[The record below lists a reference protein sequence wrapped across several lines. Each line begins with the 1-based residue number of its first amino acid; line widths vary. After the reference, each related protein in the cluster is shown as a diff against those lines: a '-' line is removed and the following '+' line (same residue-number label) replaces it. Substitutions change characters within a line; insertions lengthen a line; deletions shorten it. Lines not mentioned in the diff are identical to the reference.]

1 MAWKALTRAGWKSL
15 PLSVL
20 PSGMND
26 PRVDKLADVL
36 VQYSAKVKKG
46 DIVGISADPA
56 AEPLT
61 QAVMRSVIK
70 AGGLPFVTPRWAY
83 YKESMLEFASDEQL
97 SSLHPLLKAYIDTVN
112 VHFSLWA
119 EENTRSL
126 SRYDTKRQQK
136 LAQAYKPFLNVFME
150 RAALPWA
157 DPKRL
162 RWIGTQFPTN
172 ASAQDAEMNLRQYE
186 NFVYGAGLLHLED
199 PAKAW
204 QEIFQRQEKVRAYLQ
219 TKKVLHFKAPACDG
233 HDGTDLRVDVS
244 KSTWINCAGQENFPD
259 GEVFAGPGAVDG
271 HVNYTFPAVYN
282 GMEVL
287 GVRLRFKDGRV
298 VDASAAKNEDYL
310 IKMLDQDAGARNLG
324 EIAIG
329 TNYSI
334 KDFSRN
340 TLFDEKIGGT
350 FHAAVGAGYPESGS
364 TNQSA
369 LHWDMVCDLRPRK
382 ARDGSQ
388 VAGGTISADGEV
400 FHRDGQ
406 FVNL

>member
-1 MAWKALTRAGWKSL
+1 MQ
-15 PLSVL
+15 
-20 PSGMND
+20 D
-26 PRVDKLADVL
+26 PRLNKLADVL
-36 VQYSAKVKKG
+36 VHYSAKVQKG

-61 QAVMRSVIK
+61 QAVMRSVIQ

-83 YKESMLEFASDEQL
+83 YKEAMLEHASEDL
-97 SSLHPLLKAYIDTVN
+97 LGMLHPLLKAYIDTVN

-119 EENTRSL
+119 EDNTRSL
-126 SRYDTKRQQK
+126 SRYDTKRQSR
-136 LAQAYKPFLNVFME
+136 LAQAYKPFLSTFME
-150 RAALPWA
+150 RAALPWEH
-157 DPKRL
+157 PKRL

-172 ASAQDAEMNLRQYE
+172 ASAQDAEMSLRQYE
-186 NFVYGAGLLHLED
+186 DFVYKAGLLHLEK

-204 QEIFQRQEKVRAYLQ
+204 QEIHARQEKIRDYLQ
-219 TKKVLHFKAPACDG
+219 QKKIFHFKAPACED
-233 HDGTDLRVDVS
+233 HDGTDLRVDCS

-282 GMEVL
+282 GMEVNS
-287 GVRLRFKDGRV
+287 VRLRFKDGRV
-298 VDASAAKNEDYL
+298 IDASASKNEDYL
-310 IKMLDQDAGARNLG
+310 VKMLDQDAGARNLG

-334 KDFSRN
+334 TDFSRN

-364 TNQSA
+364 SNQSA

-382 ARDGSQ
+382 GKDGS
-388 VAGGTISADGEV
+388 AIPGGTISADGEV

-406 FVNL
+406 FVVV

>member
-1 MAWKALTRAGWKSL
+1 
-15 PLSVL
+15 
-20 PSGMND
+20 MND
-26 PRVDKLADVL
+26 PRIDKLADVL
-36 VQYSAKVKKG
+36 VHYSAKVKKG

-70 AGGLPFVTPRWAY
+70 AGALPFVTPRWAY
-83 YKESMLEFASDEQL
+83 YKESMLELASDEQL
-97 SSLHPLLKAYIDTVN
+97 SSLHPLLKSYIDTVN

-126 SRYDTKRQQK
+126 SRFESTRQQK

-150 RAALPWA
+150 RAALPWEH
-157 DPKRL
+157 PKRL

-204 QEIFQRQEKVRAYLQ
+204 EEIFQRQEKVRAYLQ

-271 HVNYTFPAVYN
+271 HINYTFPAVYN
-282 GMEVL
+282 GMEVM

-298 VDASAAKNEDYL
+298 VDASASKNEDYL
-310 IKMLDQDAGARNLG
+310 LKMLDQDAGARNLG

-382 ARDGSQ
+382 ARDGSH

-406 FVNL
+406 FVGL